1 MTARR
6 LLTAAVALA
15 ALTAFSFPAQ
25 SRQFGLVVG
34 VNEYRAFEAWSPGKP
49 AGLYDLQGAV
59 NDASRIASALR
70 NSGVDLPDTR
80 LLLDERATKQ
90 GFLDAWAA
98 LLEAASPGDTLI
110 VTYAGHG
117 GQEHETSPPFDEADG
132 KDETLMFHDF
142 DPANPREGRLNDD
155 ELRALLEKAA
165 AYNVIWVMDSCHSAG
180 LSRSSALRDMMGQT
194 RSGGLYDIPEEP
206 SVTEIAVE
214 TGDEDS
220 DALPHVTQILATETE
235 RKLVQETRIDGK
247 MHGALSYYF
256 ADAIAGAADLDGDGQ
271 VTRSEIAAFLG
282 DRVFARMN
290 QTQQPRILPRGDAQ
304 PIFSPSGS
312 GFDTL
317 AARPGGSN
325 GRKLPV
331 QVIGERPPGL
341 DPDAIMMV
349 ESGALLTFEE
359 TGAGWTVYNHTG
371 DRITTITV
379 GADRLVARASF
390 LDGLEALKS
399 TNIPPV
405 RIDAAQSVD
414 SQTVGSRVGFTFF
427 PPNGALRYLT
437 LFNLASDGTLQYP
450 LAEEGTKVPTTGHSV
465 AFDVTQ
471 PVGSDQLVAVFCDR
485 PPLDLRAAL
494 ARAAG
499 RTVSAPLLDALANQE
514 CQIGRIGLFTIAQ

>member
-1 MTARR
+1 MTSRP
-6 LLTAAVALA
+6 LLHAAAALA
-15 ALTAFSFPAQ
+15 ALAVFALPARAGQ
-25 SRQFGLVVG
+25 LGLVVG
-34 VNEYRAFEAWSPGKP
+34 VNDYRAFETWSPDKP

-59 NDASRIASALR
+59 NDATRIARTMRA
-70 NSGVDLPDTR
+70 SGVDLPDTR
-80 LLLDERATKQ
+80 LLLDERGTKRA
-90 GFLDAWAA
+90 FLDAWAA
-98 LLEAASPGDTLI
+98 LLDAAAPGDTLI

-117 GQEHETSPPFDEADG
+117 GQEHEISAPFDEADG

-142 DPANPREGRLNDD
+142 DPENPREGRLNDD
-155 ELRALLEKAA
+155 ELRALLEQAA

-180 LSRSSALRDMMGQT
+180 LSRSTAARDMMGQT
-194 RSGGLYDIPEEP
+194 RSGGLYDIPDEP
-206 SVTEIAVE
+206 SVTEIEVE
-214 TGDEDS
+214 AGDEEG

-235 RKLVQETRIDGK
+235 RKLVQETRIDDR

-256 ADAIAGAADLDGDGQ
+256 ADAISGAADLDGNGV

-304 PIFSPSGS
+304 PVFAPSGS

-317 AARPGGSN
+317 AAPATTADAT
-325 GRKLPV
+325 KLPV
-331 QVIGERPPGL
+331 HVIGAAPPGL
-341 DPDAIMMV
+341 DPGAVDMV

-371 DRITTITV
+371 DRITTITG
-379 GADRLVARASF
+379 GAERLVARASV
-390 LDGLEALKS
+390 LDGLDALKS
-399 TNIPPV
+399 TAIPPV
-405 RIDAAQSVD
+405 RIDAAQSVG

-427 PPNGALRYLT
+427 PPDATLRYLT

-450 LAEEGTKVPTTGHSV
+450 LADEGAQIPMTGHSL
-465 AFDVTQ
+465 AFDVTL
-471 PVGSDQLVAVFCDR
+471 PAGSDQLVAVFCGR

-499 RTVSAPLLDALANQE
+499 RTVSPSLLDALTNQE
-514 CQIGRIGLFTIAQ
+514 CQLGRMGLFTIAE